1 MFCARC
7 GQQIPDTSALCPLC
21 GREAT
26 IKLEPPP
33 VVGQTNVALEPS
45 PLAIPPA
52 ASFRNRGLQPVGG
65 WLLFFCI
72 VLVIMGPLSV
82 LAEVMTLSSN
92 GPDTPD
98 ITIVVILDLAR
109 AALGVATGIVVWNV
123 RPMAFTLLWIYF
135 GLVALL
141 GILGIIGFAMAE
153 QNRPEDLIV
162 SIRSLIYVA
171 IWATYFHRSQ
181 RVRATFGR
189 NL

>member
-26 IKLEPPP
+26 IKFEPPP

-109 AALGVATGIVVWNV
+109 AALGVAT
-123 RPMAFTLLWIYF
+123 
-135 GLVALL
+135 
-141 GILGIIGFAMAE
+141 
-153 QNRPEDLIV
+153 
-162 SIRSLIYVA
+162 
-171 IWATYFHRSQ
+171 
-181 RVRATFGR
+181 
-189 NL
+189 